1 MMSESHIK
9 DVKMVMHFINVV
21 LKKKCKGFEI
31 DTVNDKWFTEI
42 EIYNKLEILE
52 YRFVCWAK
60 TINIYRGH

>member
-1 MMSESHIK
+1 MSESHIK

-52 YRFVCWAK
+52 YRFVC
-60 TINIYRGH
+60 